1 MADIGW
7 RRRRGS
13 SPAARTGARQRA
25 GLTPA
30 SASNTLS
37 CQRETLH
44 SRQLKSITKSID
56 SHHGIYR
63 DLRNVDANYPFE
75 RSHRSV
81 GVQPNSRLR
90 DHSRLSCRAGG
101 TQLRLSANIPRRPRA
116 DGGRRSASLRGRAN
130 CHDFCQSKGALRAA
144 KPATPLLSLHWT
156 FRAKRGCGDHGQRRE
171 AGCSAQ
177 CLRF

>member
-44 SRQLKSITKSID
+44 SQ
-56 SHHGIYR
+56 
-63 DLRNVDANYPFE
+63 
-75 RSHRSV
+75 
-81 GVQPNSRLR
+81 
-90 DHSRLSCRAGG
+90 
-101 TQLRLSANIPRRPRA
+101 QLR
-116 DGGRRSASLRGRAN
+116 
-130 CHDFCQSKGALRAA
+130 SK
-144 KPATPLLSLHWT
+144 KIH
-156 FRAKRGCGDHGQRRE
+156 
-171 AGCSAQ
+171 
-177 CLRF
+177 